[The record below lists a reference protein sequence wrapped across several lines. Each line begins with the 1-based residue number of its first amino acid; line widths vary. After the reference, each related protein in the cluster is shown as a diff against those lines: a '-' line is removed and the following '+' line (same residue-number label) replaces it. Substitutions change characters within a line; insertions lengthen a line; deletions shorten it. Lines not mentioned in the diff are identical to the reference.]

1 MEETINFKADGMM
14 CQSCEKV
21 IQKQVSKLEGIKSCE
36 ISYVTQEGK
45 IVFDTEKTDV
55 GKILSKI
62 EEKGY
67 ECSIIEEP
75 KHEEVKADE
84 IKEPAIEEV
93 KKLEE
98 EEIIFEIKG
107 MKCPGCEEIIQDQV
121 LAIKGVKACE
131 VDYKA
136 KTGKLVYEPGQT
148 DLGRVF
154 DKIEEKGYKC
164 FLVEEEEGSLEE
176 EEGSSSD
183 DWIGWAIAIMGFA
196 LIGYFIFRLIG
207 NVELPSI
214 SQNMGY
220 GLLFLVGILTGFHC
234 VSMCGGFVVSYTAK
248 YAQENKSSYKAH
260 LMYGA
265 GKVISYTIIGAAFG
279 LLGSIITFTPT
290 MRGVAGVLAGLFLIL
305 FGMKMLNIIPVLRKI
320 QFRTPSF
327 LARFVGK
334 ESEKH
339 SSPLIIGLLNGLMIA
354 CGPLQAI
361 YIMAA
366 GTGSLVEG
374 AKLLFIFAL
383 GTLPV
388 MLSFGYVTSF
398 VSANLTHKILK
409 ASGAIVIILGLLMLN
424 NGLALTG
431 SGYDF
436 KSFLASAET
445 DTVTG
450 SAVNQALTVKDGY
463 QEIKMDVNRNGW
475 SPNKFVLKKGVPVK
489 WVITGKEIT
498 NCNKAIQVPKLGLN
512 FDIKK
517 GEQVIEFTPTEE
529 GIIPWSCWM
538 GMLKGTFIVKENI
551 DLTNQEQV
559 KKELE
564 SVQVPK
570 GGSCGGGSGGGCG
583 CGG

>member
-14 CQSCEKV
+14 CKSCEKV
-21 IQKQVSKLEGIKSCE
+21 IQKQALKVDGVKNCE
-36 ISYVTQEGK
+36 TDYATQEGK
-45 IVFDTEKTDV
+45 VVFDSEKTDIN
-55 GKILSKI
+55 KILSKI

-67 ECSIIEEP
+67 KCSVIEKP
-75 KHEEVKADE
+75 KPEEVAKESVVKEA
-84 IKEPAIEEV
+84 KEP
-93 KKLEE
+93 

-107 MKCPGCEEIIQDQV
+107 MKCPGCEEIIQDHA

-136 KTGKLVYEPGQT
+136 KTGKLVYDPGQT
-148 DLGRVF
+148 DFERVF

-164 FLVEEEEGSLEE
+164 FLTEESEDSEE
-176 EEGSSSD
+176 SSSD
-183 DWIGWAIAIMGFA
+183 DWIGWVIAIMGFA

-207 NVELPSI
+207 NVEFPSI

-248 YAQENKSSYKAH
+248 YAQEGKSSYKAH

-265 GKVISYTIIGAAFG
+265 GKLMSYTIIGAAFG
-279 LLGSIITFTPT
+279 LLGSIITFTPV
-290 MRGVAGVLAGLFLIL
+290 MRGIAGVLAGLFLIL
-305 FGMKMLNIIPVLRKI
+305 FGMKMLNIIPALRRI

-327 LARFVGK
+327 LTRFVGK

-366 GTGSLVEG
+366 GTGSVVEG
-374 AKLLFIFAL
+374 AKLLFVFAL

-398 VSANLTHKILK
+398 ISSNMTHKILK
-409 ASGAIVIILGLLMLN
+409 ASGAIVIVLGLLMLN

-436 KSFLASAET
+436 KSILTSAEA
-445 DTVTG
+445 G
-450 SAVNQALTVKDGY
+450 SIAVDSVNSQPLVKEGY
-463 QEIKMDVNRNGW
+463 QEIRMDVLSSGW

-489 WVITGKEIT
+489 WIITGKEMT
-498 NCNKAIQVPKLGLN
+498 NCNKAIQVPKLGLE

-517 GEQVIEFTPTEE
+517 GEQVIEFTPTKE

-551 DLTNQEQV
+551 DLTNQQEV
-559 KKELE
+559 KKELD

-583 CGG
+583 CGGR